1 MYAIFVMEIVD
12 YIDYF
17 SVLNEEKLNNFYH
30 ESYLC
35 IMLQKNLLFFY
46 FIVSFFVVW
55 LTFLSLFLNFW

>member
-46 FIVSFFVVW
+46 FIVSFFVV
-55 LTFLSLFLNFW
+55 